1 MDLNIDEHNNYI
13 YVGGI
18 VKEEQLKSE
27 LSLQTWAPSFYIDQ
41 ANIIKYGI
49 DYLISKE
56 TEGIGEVNVN
66 LDNAKAGDEKN
77 WII

>member
-49 DYLISKE
+49 IKWLNYKYHCIF
-56 TEGIGEVNVN
+56 
-66 LDNAKAGDEKN
+66 KN
-77 WII
+77 GGNK

>member
-1 MDLNIDEHNNYI
+1 MNLNIDEHNNYI

-56 TEGIGEVNVN
+56 I
-66 LDNAKAGDEKN
+66 
-77 WII
+77 